1 MVDVIEN
8 QAGIDGNNG
17 DNKRLF
23 GTGANETI
31 RGREGDDVLRGY
43 GGNDRLFGGPDR
55 DVLFGGP
62 GQDNLDGGP
71 GADKMYG
78 GDENDVL
85 FALGDPPGRPPGL
98 GEEIFEDIS
107 SMLGEEI
114 VDPINAPDL
123 LSGDDGRDLFYIR
136 ESAEGEGFGFFAG
149 QRYAIIRDFQ
159 PEDDAQGDL
168 IRLPGG
174 PQNYR
179 TELYDRDAD
188 GSNDSTAIIYTED
201 PNIDPSI
208 SVPVLGGISTS
219 NTIELAKED
228 ALVAL
233 VPGQT
238 VGNLTDSDFYIYGSS
253 TTPLS

>member
-1 MVDVIEN
+1 MVDV
-8 QAGIDGNNG
+8 NG
-17 DNKRLF
+17 TSGDDSRLF
-23 GTGANETI
+23 GTELNDNI
-31 RGREGDDVLRGY
+31 RGMEGNDVLNGF
-43 GGNDRLFGGPDR
+43 GGSDRLFGGSGRDR
-55 DVLFGGP
+55 LFGGR
-62 GQDNLDGGP
+62 GQDILQGQQGP
-71 GADKMYG
+71 DIAYG

-85 FALGDPPGRPPGL
+85 FGLGDPPPRPAGFAEGVADL
-98 GEEIFEDIS
+98 
-107 SMLGEEI
+107 
-114 VDPINAPDL
+114 VDLAFGGDGPNSIPTPDL

-136 ESAEGEGFGFFAG
+136 ESSEGEGFGFAPN
-149 QRYAIIRDFQ
+149 QQYAIIRDFQ

-168 IRLPGG
+168 IRLPGA

-201 PNIDPSI
+201 PNLNPSLSI
-208 SVPVLGGISTS
+208 PLIGGVSGTQ
-219 NTIELAKED
+219 TIEIARED

-238 VGNLTDSDFYIYGSS
+238 VGNLTDSDFYIYGAS